1 MKTKFA
7 FLFAFML
14 IWGVSQWSFA
24 QEGFNF
30 KGLVAD
36 ASGNPLANQIITVR
50 ITIKQG
56 TTIKWREVHNNV
68 HTDAYG
74 IFSVAMGEGNRVAG
88 VATFDEVDW
97 NNTSMN
103 YSVEVDSGSGYQL
116 LVSNEAFQYM
126 PYAKMATKIN
136 GVQDKISIGASDSR
150 KLYVSGPADIN
161 NEELAYFKATALDG
175 GYDVLQLDVPSGST
189 AADGDFIEMRNGYD
203 IMFKINAE
211 GEAYA
216 KKITRSTLANS
227 PDLLPY
233 AWGSVQASGNTIY
246 AGSGNYTITRPS
258 TGEYIIHLT
267 GISNPSYN
275 QFMVLASLELAS
287 LTPKFIQSYVSGA
300 GQIKIRIYDDT
311 GTPTSENF
319 NFIIF
324 KK

>member
-211 GEAYA
+211 GEVFV
-216 KKITRSTLANS
+216 KKITRSSSSNM
-227 PDLLPY
+227 PDFLPL
-233 AWGSVQASGNTIY
+233 AWGTVRPNGTVF
-246 AGSGNYTITRPS
+246 AGSQNFTVNKTA
-258 TGEYIIHLT
+258 TGEYRISVTGYTSLSLNETTIIANLGAAAYTSFIRSFVQAGEVFVKTTDST
-267 GISNPSYN
+267 GAP
-275 QFMVLASLELAS
+275 ADRE
-287 LTPKFIQSYVSGA
+287 
-300 GQIKIRIYDDT
+300 
-311 GTPTSENF
+311 F
-319 NFIIF
+319 NFVIF